1 MDEATQPG
9 AVGGS
14 AESSGDLIREAL
26 ERYESR
32 LIRYAGQLL
41 GDLDTAR
48 DVVQDTFLTLV
59 RADPREVGDHLGA
72 WLFTVCRNR
81 SLDILRKEHRMQR
94 LDDVAVAAQAAP
106 EPGPSA
112 LAEIMDVHARVLAV
126 LATLPPNQQEVVRLK
141 FHGELSYREISRI
154 TGLSESNVG
163 YLIHVAVRTVRQ
175 RLQAAEAAV
184 LPGAQGAAS

>member
-1 MDEATQPG
+1 MDETTQPK
-9 AVGGS
+9 AA
-14 AESSGDLIREAL
+14 AEGPNALAREAL

-32 LIRYAGQLL
+32 LIRYASQLL

-48 DVVQDTFLTLV
+48 DVVQDTFLALV

-81 SLDILRKEHRMQR
+81 SLDILRKEHRMHR
-94 LDDVAVAAQAAP
+94 LDDAAVAARAAP
-106 EPGPSA
+106 EPSPSA
-112 LAEIMDVHARVLAV
+112 LAEIRDVHDRVLAV

-154 TGLSESNVG
+154 TGLSETNVG

-175 RLQAAEAAV
+175 RLQAAETAV
-184 LPGAQGAAS
+184 LHGAQGAAS